1 MKKSIILS
9 MALMSALMVSA
20 GSLDK
25 GVDRNNLDLT
35 TAPGTDFYQYAC
47 GGWMKAHPLDPQ
59 YARFGTFD
67 QMAESS
73 REQLKELVL
82 NLSKQQNAKGTM
94 AQKVGDIF
102 NMGMDSTRLNSEGA
116 KPLMKDIDFVKG
128 VKKATLPE
136 MVAFMH
142 MGIAS
147 PFFDSGVMAD
157 LKNSDVNL
165 MYIQQSGMGLG
176 DRDYYL
182 DEDANTKKVREAYL
196 TYANKL
202 FTFIGYK
209 KSEAKKAAETV
220 LKIEKELAKAAMTR
234 EEQRDY
240 SKQYNIFTLEE
251 LQAKYPNFNWKSYF
265 SGLGL
270 DNVNRVCVSQLDFMK
285 KVDELISTLKEKEIK
300 EYLIFKYMDAAAPY
314 LSDAFNEANFDVY
327 SRALSGKQ
335 VMQPRW
341 KRSLNVPNT
350 LLGEGVGQLY
360 VEKYFPAESKKKMK
374 QLVDNLRIALG
385 ERISSLTW
393 MSPKTKVNALV
404 KLNSFTVKIGYPD
417 KWRDYSAV
425 AVNPEL
431 SYWENVLAL
440 KKFDA
445 QFSYSQL
452 GQPVDKDRWQMTP
465 QTVNAYY
472 DPSTNEICFP
482 AGILQRPYFDS
493 DADDACNYGAIGV
506 VIGHEMTH
514 GFDDQGRNF
523 DQNGNMV
530 DWWTEEDAKEFQKL
544 ADKLGAQYSA
554 EIVADDV
561 HANGTFTMGE
571 NIADHGG
578 LRVAYAAFKKT
589 EQGKGST
596 LIDGF
601 TPDQRFY
608 LSYAN
613 VWAANIT
620 KEEILRRTKVDP
632 HSLGK
637 NRVNVALRN
646 LETFFNAFGIK
657 AGDAMFRAQEDRVSI
672 W

>member
-128 VKKATLPE
+128 VKKTTLPE

-209 KSEAKKAAETV
+209 KNDAKKAAETV
-220 LKIEKELAKAAMTR
+220 LKIEKELAKSAMTR

-270 DNVNRVCVSQLDFMK
+270 NNVNRVCVSQLDFMK

-385 ERISSLTW
+385 ERIASLTW

-417 KWRDYSAV
+417 K
-425 AVNPEL
+425 
-431 SYWENVLAL
+431 
-440 KKFDA
+440 
-445 QFSYSQL
+445 
-452 GQPVDKDRWQMTP
+452 
-465 QTVNAYY
+465 
-472 DPSTNEICFP
+472 
-482 AGILQRPYFDS
+482 
-493 DADDACNYGAIGV
+493 
-506 VIGHEMTH
+506 
-514 GFDDQGRNF
+514 
-523 DQNGNMV
+523 
-530 DWWTEEDAKEFQKL
+530 
-544 ADKLGAQYSA
+544 
-554 EIVADDV
+554 
-561 HANGTFTMGE
+561 
-571 NIADHGG
+571 
-578 LRVAYAAFKKT
+578 
-589 EQGKGST
+589 
-596 LIDGF
+596 
-601 TPDQRFY
+601 
-608 LSYAN
+608 
-613 VWAANIT
+613 
-620 KEEILRRTKVDP
+620 
-632 HSLGK
+632 
-637 NRVNVALRN
+637 
-646 LETFFNAFGIK
+646 
-657 AGDAMFRAQEDRVSI
+657 
-672 W
+672 

>member
-35 TAPGTDFYQYAC
+35 TTPGTDFYQYAC

-182 DEDANTKKVREAYL
+182 DEDANTKKVRAAYL

-209 KSEAKKAAETV
+209 KNDAKKAAETV

-270 DNVNRVCVSQLDFMK
+270 NNVNRVCVSQLDFMK

-374 QLVDNLRIALG
+374 QLNKLQSIIMLVGACFMVVGAGLYVFGEQTIAPLSFAPGTIMFAAMQYMQQYTGTDITIRRLRRIMLTGAALFVLSALFMVENSYHIIYPLFLKSG
-385 ERISSLTW
+385 IEGYNYYIKYIHNNWVVLLLAAAVLQLYSTHRISS
-393 MSPKTKVNALV
+393 
-404 KLNSFTVKIGYPD
+404 
-417 KWRDYSAV
+417 
-425 AVNPEL
+425 E
-431 SYWENVLAL
+431 
-440 KKFDA
+440 
-445 QFSYSQL
+445 
-452 GQPVDKDRWQMTP
+452 
-465 QTVNAYY
+465 
-472 DPSTNEICFP
+472 
-482 AGILQRPYFDS
+482 
-493 DADDACNYGAIGV
+493 
-506 VIGHEMTH
+506 
-514 GFDDQGRNF
+514 
-523 DQNGNMV
+523 
-530 DWWTEEDAKEFQKL
+530 
-544 ADKLGAQYSA
+544 
-554 EIVADDV
+554 
-561 HANGTFTMGE
+561 
-571 NIADHGG
+571 
-578 LRVAYAAFKKT
+578 
-589 EQGKGST
+589 
-596 LIDGF
+596 
-601 TPDQRFY
+601 
-608 LSYAN
+608 
-613 VWAANIT
+613 
-620 KEEILRRTKVDP
+620 
-632 HSLGK
+632 LGK
-637 NRVNVALRN
+637 SQ
-646 LETFFNAFGIK
+646 G
-657 AGDAMFRAQEDRVSI
+657 
-672 W
+672 